1 MRIFVSPLFL
11 RCNDMLKNRDDSQ
24 SNLSTRL
31 TAIKVLGTMYERLGR
46 MTGRSFE
53 ETIGLLNKGWKSAE
67 STSRTETMIAL
78 GTTHSCP
85 AFLVT
90 RYFLPILYIFFSLKV
105 KYARD

>member
-1 MRIFVSPLFL
+1 
-11 RCNDMLKNRDDSQ
+11 MLKNRDDSQ

-78 GTTHSCP
+78 GTALLSLSRGLFFQFYFI
-85 AFLVT
+85 FL
-90 RYFLPILYIFFSLKV
+90 
-105 KYARD
+105 